1 MGKRACPMPAFQWIV
16 NGGRD
21 ILDNKPTVTVEAPS
35 LGSLRRTSKLKYF
48 WRTLSN
54 QKMLVLMSVP
64 FVIWLFIF
72 RYLPL
77 WGWSIAFQRYRP
89 SRSFSEQEWVGFEH
103 FKFLFQDDGFYR
115 VMRNTL
121 AMSLI
126 NLSLGFLTAI
136 TLAILFNEIRN
147 IVFKRTVQ
155 TISYLPYFLSWVVAA
170 SIISNALH
178 INGGIVNEV
187 LMFLRIIDEP
197 VMWLGKGEYFWGVY
211 GLSETWKNLGW
222 NTIIYLAAITTIDP
236 DLYEAAEIDGANRF
250 RKIWHITLPGMRP
263 VIIILLILNIGNIL
277 EFGFDAQF
285 LLKNGMNIDFAES
298 LDLFVLRYGINLGN
312 HSLATAAGIFKTIIS
327 FVLLF
332 SANSIAKR
340 LGQAR
345 LF

>member
-1 MGKRACPMPAFQWIV
+1 MHNKLATP
-16 NGGRD
+16 GR
-21 ILDNKPTVTVEAPS
+21 APS
-35 LGSLRRTSKLKYF
+35 LGTLRRTSKFKYF
-48 WRTLSN
+48 WLTLINQRTL
-54 QKMLVLMSVP
+54 VFMSVP

-77 WGWSIAFQRYRP
+77 WGWSIAFQKYRP
-89 SRSFSEQEWVGFEH
+89 SRSFSEQVWIGFEH
-103 FKFLFQDDGFYR
+103 FRFLFQDEGFYR

-126 NLSLGFLTAI
+126 NLTLGFLTAI
-136 TLAILFNEIRN
+136 TLSILFNELRS

-178 INGGIVNEV
+178 IEGGIVNELLV
-187 LMFLRIIDEP
+187 FLKMIDEP
-197 VMWLGKGEYFWGVY
+197 IMWLGKGEYFWAVY

-236 DLYEAAEIDGANRF
+236 DLYEAAEIDGAGRF
-250 RKIWHITLPGMRP
+250 RQIWHITLPGMRP
-263 VIIILLILNIGNIL
+263 VIIILLIMNIGNIL
-277 EFGFDAQF
+277 DFGFDAQY
-285 LLKNGMNIDFAES
+285 LLKNGMNIEFAES
-298 LDLFVLRYGINLGN
+298 LDLFVLRYGINLN
-312 HSLATAAGIFKTIIS
+312 NYSLATAAGIFKTVIS
-327 FVLLF
+327 FILLF
-332 SANSIAKR
+332 SANNIAKR